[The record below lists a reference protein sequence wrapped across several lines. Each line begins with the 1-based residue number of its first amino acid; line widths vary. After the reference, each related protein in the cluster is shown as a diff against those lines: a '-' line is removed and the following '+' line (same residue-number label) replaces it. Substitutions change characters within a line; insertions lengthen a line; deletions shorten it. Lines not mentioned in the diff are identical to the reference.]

1 MLWEPRH
8 FFPVIHSV
16 RCVRVEIR
24 TVASSRRF
32 HFTVP
37 GWILVFVV
45 DAKEERILRVHR
57 AVGKSIDADDHFIV
71 VAVFRRRH
79 RRYECWCFGRRSRK
93 GSSADEEGER
103 ARPRREH
110 LRCDEILFVKLRS
123 T

>member
-1 MLWEPRH
+1 MLWKPRH

-24 TVASSRRF
+24 TVASPRRF

-71 VAVFRRRH
+71 AVFRRRH
-79 RRYECWCFGRRSRK
+79 RRYYYWCFGRRSRK
-93 GSSADEEGER
+93 GFSANEEGER

>member
-71 VAVFRRRH
+71 AVFRRRH
-79 RRYECWCFGRRSRK
+79 RRYYYWYFGRRSRK
-93 GSSADEEGER
+93 GFSADEEGER

-110 LRCDEILFVKLRS
+110 LRCDEILFVS
-123 T
+123 